1 MSRIIFAFGLIAGLV
16 IVLPMF
22 TLLLTSEPGSAGH
35 SQIVGFSFMLLGF
48 SLIFVAVK
56 QFRDRMLGGV
66 IRFLPALLLGLG
78 ISAVATLVYIVSWEI
93 SLAMTNYAFL
103 ETYPADMVEAAR
115 AKGKSAAEVA
125 KVAAD
130 MEGMM
135 TWYRNPLLRM
145 PATSIEIFPVGLLV
159 SLVAA
164 GLLRNSRFLPM
175 KVVQG

>member
-1 MSRIIFAFGLIAGLV
+1 MSRVIFIFGLIAGLV

-22 TLLLTSEPGSAGH
+22 TLLLISEPGSTGH
-35 SQIVGFSFMLLGF
+35 SQVVGFSFMFLGF

-56 QFRDRMLGGV
+56 RFRDRALGGV

-78 ISAVATLVYIVSWEI
+78 ISAVATLVYVVSWEI
-93 SLAMTNYAFL
+93 TLVLTNYAFL
-103 ETYPADMVEAAR
+103 ETYPAEMIAAAR
-115 AKGKSAAEVA
+115 AKGKSAEEIARMAAEMQV
-125 KVAAD
+125 
-130 MEGMM
+130 MM

-159 SLVAA
+159 SLVSA

-175 KVVQG
+175 KVTQG

>member
-1 MSRIIFAFGLIAGLV
+1 MSRTIIALGLIAGLI
-16 IVLPMF
+16 IVVPMF
-22 TLLLTSEPGSAGH
+22 TLLVISDPGSLGH
-35 SQIVGFSFMLLGF
+35 SEIVGFSFMFLGF
-48 SLIFVAVK
+48 SLIFVGVK
-56 QFRDRMLGGV
+56 RFRDRVLGGV

-93 SLAMTNYAFL
+93 TLALTNYAFL
-103 ETYPADMVEAAR
+103 ETYPAQAIEAAR

-125 KVAAD
+125 KLAAD
-130 MEGMM
+130 MQSMM

-145 PATSIEIFPVGLLV
+145 PMTAVEIFPVGLLV

-175 KVVQG
+175 KVVQA